1 MFDKITISS
10 KVSNEKCFEL
20 SKLHHLQ
27 IVFNEEGEPIKY
39 ISSKFN
45 KINGND
51 VTIKGNIVKISTSL
65 HKYWNKRNYGELR
78 NDNKFTI
85 SEAKLAFE
93 MLLYE
98 NGLKASE
105 TKIIYYE
112 VGLNMHVSYDPLEF
126 IELAKF
132 VPLVNK
138 EETIKLMFCDAN
150 YRQNRQ
156 KTSEK
161 HKDIRKYFKIYD
173 KGWEMNDKVR
183 SKNNE
188 HKIMTD
194 NRILRIETVNKRG
207 TKTGDKFFSD
217 GNLCRIVSIFYKDWK
232 KLFFSRDI
240 RAYKGA
246 RKSEIDRAKIL
257 VNLGA
262 EEYLLLTKKE
272 FQKNKITEKQ
282 YRTIREFIRDFE
294 KNKNLFKIIISQH
307 EKEYT
312 SLLNNVLAKVRT

>member
-1 MFDKITISS
+1 MIDKITISS
-10 KVSNEKCFEL
+10 KVSIDKCFDL
-20 SKLHHLQ
+20 AKLHHLQ
-27 IVFNEEGEPIKY
+27 IVLNEEGEPVKY
-39 ISSKFN
+39 LSSEHRKISG
-45 KINGND
+45 IE
-51 VTIKGNIVKISTSL
+51 VTIKGNVVKISTSL
-65 HKYWNKRNYGELR
+65 HKYWNKHNYGEFR
-78 NDNKFTI
+78 NDNTFTI
-85 SEAKLAFE
+85 SEAKSAFE
-93 MLLYE
+93 MLLFK

-105 TKIIYYE
+105 TKVIYYE
-112 VGLNMHVSYDPLEF
+112 IGLNMHVSFDPLEF

-138 EETIKLMFCDAN
+138 DETIKLMFCDAN

-161 HKDIRKYFKIYD
+161 HRDIRKYFKIYD
-173 KGWEMNDKVR
+173 KGWEMNDKAR
-183 SKNNE
+183 SKKNE
-188 HKIMTD
+188 PKIMNE

-217 GNLCRIVSIFYKDWK
+217 GNLCRIVNIFYKDWK

-294 KNKNLFKIIISQH
+294 INSNLFKIIISPH

-312 SLLNNVLAKVRT
+312 SLLYNVLDVVRT